1 MACFAKVKLASPVN
15 TADENDQYPSY
26 VDIFITRPL
35 SNWNSWKY
43 FLSHALSLLKHQVV
57 VHSAACVSQFESMLN
72 VILNSYLKQLFLT
85 LFGFLGIHSSY
96 LYFMS

>member
-35 SNWNSWKY
+35 SN
-43 FLSHALSLLKHQVV
+43 
-57 VHSAACVSQFESMLN
+57 
-72 VILNSYLKQLFLT
+72 
-85 LFGFLGIHSSY
+85 
-96 LYFMS
+96 